1 MPKSIASQSH
11 CFADWSF
18 IVEWSHNIV
27 HVCKGLWKLPIC
39 TIVVNDPNVQ
49 ELDHSRARVNDLQK
63 AQEQQPEEITRISK
77 ELESFEPIGIP
88 LVMVHYWLLLW
99 EHERTALIFPIPT
112 QTPASQSGQT
122 KSTKADRLIFTFWC
136 SWFVS
141 LLQERDECSEVSPM
155 HALEEKYK
163 AEMSQLAKDSQV
175 VSSFKW
181 ERCNIAIGR
190 SMALFGTFRIKRNI
204 CVLLASNI
212 QQW

>member
-1 MPKSIASQSH
+1 M
-11 CFADWSF
+11 
-18 IVEWSHNIV
+18 
-27 HVCKGLWKLPIC
+27 VC
-39 TIVVNDPNVQ
+39 
-49 ELDHSRARVNDLQK
+49 
-63 AQEQQPEEITRISK
+63 
-77 ELESFEPIGIP
+77 
-88 LVMVHYWLLLW
+88 
-99 EHERTALIFPIPT
+99 
-112 QTPASQSGQT
+112 
-122 KSTKADRLIFTFWC
+122 FTFK
-136 SWFVS
+136 
-141 LLQERDECSEVSPM
+141 QERNECSEVSPM